1 MTINQGPRF
10 RALAYACVLGLL
22 VPWWIATCT
31 RTAPRRALILA
42 TTTSVGNS
50 GLLDALLPSFRG
62 DSGLEVFPQPIGS
75 GLALRMLA
83 AGQADVALTHA
94 PDAEAAALAK
104 HPRWFYR
111 KLMFNDFVI
120 VGPANDPSLV
130 AQARSAPEAFRRIV
144 ASHALFIS
152 RGDGSGT
159 EERETLLWKLAGVT
173 PARDQRVI
181 AGAGMGATLRIADQM
196 KAYTLSDRATF
207 AQNAHALA
215 ARLLFQGDP
224 QLLNTYA
231 VVHDNNAP
239 AEAFAEWLLRGR
251 GRALIAAYRIGGQP
265 AFSVWPIARP
275 DRDPHDLPR

>member
-1 MTINQGPRF
+1 MLSLWCANCAQTP
-10 RALAYACVLGLL
+10 
-22 VPWWIATCT
+22 
-31 RTAPRRALILA
+31 APGVLILA
-42 TTTSVGNS
+42 TTTSVSNS
-50 GLLDALLPSFRG
+50 GLLDFLLPAFRG
-62 DSGLEVFPQPIGS
+62 DSGLEVRPQPIGS
-75 GLALRMLA
+75 GLALSMLA
-83 AGQADVALTHA
+83 TGQADVALTHA

-104 HPRWFYR
+104 HPQWSYR

-130 AQARSAPEAFRRIV
+130 AQARNAPEAFRRIA

-196 KAYTLSDRATF
+196 DAYTLSDRATF
-207 AQNAHALA
+207 AQNAHGLA
-215 ARLLFQGDP
+215 ARLLFEGDS

-231 VVHDNNAP
+231 VVHGDNAA
-239 AEAFAEWLLRGR
+239 AEAFAEWLLRGK
-251 GRALIAAYRIGGQP
+251 GRDLIAAYRIGGQP
-265 AFSVWPIARP
+265 AFSVWPLGQP
-275 DRDPHDLPR
+275 DRDPHDLPK